1 MRLCNKV
8 QCLRTTGHGHNKI
21 ASTSRQT
28 IAFKIT
34 LNIIIMAYLSIV
46 FVLVIAMCCD
56 LLQTGR
62 TALHIAASN
71 NHVDVVKMLLMEDST
86 LIKLSDNVSYI
97 CSKSSKQFTVL

>member
-8 QCLRTTGHGHNKI
+8 QYLRATGHGHNNKM

-28 IAFKIT
+28 IAFKIIR
-34 LNIIIMAYLSIV
+34 NVMAYLSIL
-46 FVLVIAMCCD
+46 FVHVITICCE

-97 CSKSSKQFTVL
+97 RSKSIKVVLK

>member
-8 QCLRTTGHGHNKI
+8 QCLRATGHGHNNKM

-34 LNIIIMAYLSIV
+34 FNVMAYQSIV
-46 FVLVIAMCCD
+46 FVRVNTMCCE
-56 LLQTGR
+56 LLQTGQ

-97 CSKSSKQFTVL
+97 VNQVSNSQ

>member
-8 QCLRTTGHGHNKI
+8 QCLRTTGHGHNNKM

-34 LNIIIMAYLSIV
+34 RNVMAYLSIL
-46 FVLVIAMCCD
+46 FVHVIAMCCE

-62 TALHIAASN
+62 TALHIAANN
-71 NHVDVVKMLLMEDST
+71 NHMDVVKMLLMEDST

-97 CSKSSKQFTVL
+97 RSKSSKQFTVI